1 MPRLDVLVE
10 EPSAEAALRHLLP
23 KLVPDTVRWKIV
35 NFRSKSR
42 LLKELAARLRAYR
55 VRVERGEDVRVIVLV
70 DRDDDDCR
78 ELKRRLDT
86 AAAQAPLSSRSRP
99 DPGGGFRV
107 VNRVVVEE
115 LESWFLGDP
124 AALRE
129 AFPSLPPAKPASGP
143 FRSPDRGDWKALH
156 RYLRKHG
163 VYRKRYLKID
173 AALRIAPKMDVDAN
187 RSPSFRQFRTGL
199 AGLV

>member
-1 MPRLDVLVE
+1 M
-10 EPSAEAALRHLLP
+10 
-23 KLVPDTVRWKIV
+23 
-35 NFRSKSR
+35 
-42 LLKELAARLRAYR
+42 
-55 VRVERGEDVRVIVLV
+55 LV

-86 AAAQAPLSSRSRP
+86 AATQARLSSRSRP
-99 DPGGGFRV
+99 DPDGGFSV

-124 AALRE
+124 AALRA
-129 AFPSLPPAKPASGP
+129 AFPSLPVAKPTSGP
-143 FRSPDRGDWKALH
+143 FRSPDRGDWKTLH

-163 VYRKRYLKID
+163 IYRKQYPKID
-173 AALRIAPKMDVDAN
+173 AARRIAPRMDVNAN